1 MRVERIWVKT
11 NNWCLRRRQTSD
23 EENDT
28 GSSILTAIVLPLAQA
43 MTSILQVWPN
53 KLNWFLKVIFHY
65 LQSQIFSKYLKLEN
79 LKSKN

>member
-1 MRVERIWVKT
+1 M
-11 NNWCLRRRQTSD
+11 
-23 EENDT
+23 
-28 GSSILTAIVLPLAQA
+28 QA

-53 KLNWFLKVIFHY
+53 KLNWFLKMIFHY